1 MVTIDKIQNG
11 IAKYMDMEFLPTIA
25 NDELQKFA
33 MGVSVSILIKR
44 FDKILASGIEHPI
57 LKLLELANS
66 NGEIDIDILKDT
78 ILEKL
83 PESGL
88 KVELSL
94 PKLLGGSLNLTFM
107 KDDVEKIYSYITE

>member
-1 MVTIDKIQNG
+1 MV
-11 IAKYMDMEFLPTIA
+11 
-25 NDELQKFA
+25 
-33 MGVSVSILIKR
+33 
-44 FDKILASGIEHPI
+44 
-57 LKLLELANS
+57 
-66 NGEIDIDILKDT
+66 T